1 MEVNLCQ
8 KLLFLHQLTQIV
20 HWIPSSVHENCKL
33 RTCWE
38 HVENILWAQIVF
50 CFCSSEKDLP
60 VVQCWWGLL
69 CSAELPTESKCDW
82 NGSWLFPKLPRL
94 ALPPFPVRDWK
105 LLKPEPEPEPVVFRP
120 VECPQASGQSESIVD
135 TCSVCGINV
144 TTRFAL
150 AFLDRLFRQE

>member
-1 MEVNLCQ
+1 MTIDCSLNSEISTW
-8 KLLFLHQLTQIV
+8 KLQAQ
-20 HWIPSSVHENCKL
+20 NML

-38 HVENILWAQIVF
+38 HVENILCTQIVF
-50 CFCSSEKDLP
+50 CFCPSEKDLP

-94 ALPPFPVRDWK
+94 ALPPFVRDCK
-105 LLKPEPEPEPVVFRP
+105 LLKPEPEPEPVLFRP
-120 VECPQASGQSESIVD
+120 VECQASGQSESIVD

-144 TTRFAL
+144 TTRLAL
-150 AFLDRLFRQE
+150 AFLDRLFSTRVILLFEFENLSC